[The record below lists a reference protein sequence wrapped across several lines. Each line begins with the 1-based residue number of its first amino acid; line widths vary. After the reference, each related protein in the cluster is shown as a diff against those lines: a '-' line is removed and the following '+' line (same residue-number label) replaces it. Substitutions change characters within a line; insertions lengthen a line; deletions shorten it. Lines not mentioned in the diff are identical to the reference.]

1 MDIEFN
7 RIYNMDCLEG
17 MKYIPDN
24 SIDLIVTDPP
34 YMISQKNKKINRKN
48 IDIQLDFGEWDH
60 FENEQ
65 EYEEFTRKW
74 MTLAYNKLKDGG
86 WFMIFFDNKKIC
98 LMEKIAK
105 ELGMMF
111 KTIFVWIKTNPTP
124 HFRKM
129 NFVSATEF
137 IWMGAKGNMR
147 MKNYQK
153 QTEMY
158 NYMLYPNKSTYG
170 ETKHPTE
177 KPVELLKRIIRPV
190 TLENDIVLDP
200 FIGSGTTAIASIQLN
215 RRFIGFE
222 INREYYNIA
231 MERINKAM
239 SQQNIL
245 MDGWNIKGQ

>member
-24 SIDLIVTDPP
+24 SIDLILTDPP
-34 YMISQKNKKINRKN
+34 YMISQKNKRINRKN
-48 IDIQLDFGEWDH
+48 MDIQLDFGEWDH

-74 MTLAYNKLKDGG
+74 MTLAYSKLKDGG
-86 WFMIFFDNKKIC
+86 WFMVFFDKNKIC
-98 LMEKIAK
+98 MIEKIAK
-105 ELGMMF
+105 ELGMTS
-111 KTIFVWIKTNPTP
+111 KTIFVWAKTNPTP
-124 HFRKM
+124 HFRRM

-137 IWMGAKGNMR
+137 IWMGTKGNMR

-177 KPVELLKRIIRPV
+177 KPVELLKRIIKPV
-190 TLENDIVLDP
+190 TLENDVVLDP
-200 FIGSGTTAIASIQLN
+200 FIGSGSTAIASIQLN

-231 MERINKAM
+231 MQRINKAM

-245 MDGWNIKGQ
+245 SGEILWKK